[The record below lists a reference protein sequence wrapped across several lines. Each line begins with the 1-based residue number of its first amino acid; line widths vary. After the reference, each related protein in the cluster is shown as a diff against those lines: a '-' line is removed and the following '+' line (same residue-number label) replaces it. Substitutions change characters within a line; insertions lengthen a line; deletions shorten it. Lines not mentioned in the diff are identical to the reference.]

1 MGTKKIRI
9 TGAQLSF
16 SVGAIQEN
24 KSKILNTLKD
34 HKSPFIDQKQLFAKR
49 LA

>member
-1 MGTKKIRI
+1 MDTKKLRI

-24 KSKILNTLKD
+24 KSKILKTLEEAEKI
-34 HKSPFIDQKQLFAKR
+34 KEQVQNIL
-49 LA
+49 

>member
-1 MGTKKIRI
+1 VNTKKIRL

-24 KSKILNTLKD
+24 KSKILDTLEE
-34 HKSPFIDQKQLFAKR
+34 AKKYN
-49 LA
+49 LML

>member
-1 MGTKKIRI
+1 MNQISKAYTKKIRI

-24 KSKILNTLKD
+24 KSKNLNRTAEIGRA
-34 HKSPFIDQKQLFAKR
+34 HV
-49 LA
+49 